1 MKTSPA
7 ILIAMLLLGAAEI
20 PADGSGTAQTLQIE
34 KATGTAG
41 GFNLLW
47 PGRPGRSYFIQRSE
61 NLSGWAYLPEVTPGQ
76 GTTEQWWFA
85 SDGDALFMR
94 LRFTDI
100 PTNDPELADFDLDG
114 IATMTELSVYGTD
127 PLDADTDH
135 DGLSDGE
142 EIANSANP
150 LDPAN
155 GTTASTKDTD
165 GDGIRDALE
174 VARGTSPLLA
184 DSDADGVPDNQDAY
198 PLDPTRHTNAV
209 PNPADTT
216 APSVTLDSPANAVL
230 LP

>member
-1 MKTSPA
+1 MRPSTA
-7 ILIAMLLLGAAEI
+7 ILSAMLLLGGAGI
-20 PADGSGTAQTLQIE
+20 PADGSGTAQTLEIQ
-34 KATGTAG
+34 KATGAAG

-61 NLSGWAYLPEVTPGQ
+61 NLSGWAYLPVVTSGQ

-94 LRFTDI
+94 LRFTDT
-100 PTNDPELADFDLDG
+100 PTSDPELADFDSDG

-150 LDPAN
+150 LNPAN
-155 GTTASTKDTD
+155 GTAASTMDSD

-174 VARGTSPLLA
+174 LARGTSPLLA
-184 DSDADGVPDNQDAY
+184 DSDADGVPDNQDLY
-198 PLDPTRHTNAV
+198 PLDPTRHAAAGQDM
-209 PNPADTT
+209 ADTT
-216 APSVTLDSPANAVL
+216 APAVTLDSPANAVL